1 MIRELRNS
9 KKMESLSTP
18 HFRVDYDQIAHLYDQ
33 QPYRQKE
40 VDPHL
45 LKFLDD
51 LAIKTFSSL
60 SILDMACGTGNQLIA
75 NCPYVQGARLV
86 GLDLFHAMLQRA
98 VAKTHD
104 IFWVQATCDQPPFP
118 NNSFDFISNQFAFHH
133 VRDKQGMITS
143 VFRILRPGGRFVMTN
158 ICPREMQDGIYYQY
172 FPEALEIDLQ
182 DFLPKD
188 TIVNLL
194 LQEGFEVNMELEHM
208 TIEQSLQQ
216 FWEVVSRKDSCSQL
230 LTISDSAYQ
239 AGLQRLE
246 QELQYHGNTT
256 STTPVVKTKICLITI
271 SAAKP
276 EQ

>member
-1 MIRELRNS
+1 VIRELSNR

-18 HFRVDYDQIAHLYDQ
+18 RFRVDYDQIAHLYDQ

-45 LKFLDD
+45 LKFLN
-51 LAIKTFSSL
+51 AREFKAFSSL

-75 NCPYVQGARLV
+75 NRPYVQGARLV
-86 GLDLFHAMLQRA
+86 GLDLFHGMLQRA

-104 IFWVQATCDQPPFP
+104 ILWVQATCDRPPFP
-118 NNSFDFISNQFAFHH
+118 DNSFDFISNQYAFHH
-133 VRDKQGMITS
+133 VCDKQGMISS

-158 ICPREMQDGIYYQY
+158 LCPQEMQDWIYYQY

-188 TIVNLL
+188 TIVDLL
-194 LQEGFEVNMELEHM
+194 IQEGFEVNMELEHM

-216 FWEVVSRKDSCSQL
+216 FWKVVSRRDTCSQL

-246 QELQYHGNTT
+246 QELQHHGDIL
-256 STTPVVKTKICLITI
+256 PAIKTKICLITI
-271 SAAKP
+271 QADKP
-276 EQ
+276 EK